1 MRILKTP
8 YLVFAISQLCITA
21 FAQDFVINGVAD
33 KQTYNGSANFYVQG
47 SIGYSYGVTL
57 NGEPMPVNVTNWVY
71 KMDYYELFATRTNNL
86 TLEITNRL
94 IRFIVIA
101 SDRGAPEKGL
111 IKWSPYPLTPSSS
124 AEFDRAQLKLMVPNN
139 YPVGLPIPIIARVE
153 EQDGNERR
161 VNGKI
166 SAPGFE
172 GYAIKLFR
180 GHGSIFL
187 PATNSSGQFN
197 YNANVYNIGVNKIIN
212 IDSND
217 WTSVSGTI
225 SGSVNWAKNSR
236 IYLTGN
242 IEIPANS
249 TLTIESGAVIKLNP
263 LVNITNNG
271 TMIIN
276 GTIEEPV
283 VFTSTNI
290 VYPEEHTGAWGGF
303 IMTNSTS
310 RLIANCAIFTG
321 GGGATSFSFSPGG
334 SHRSE
339 QPVLFLQFGAGAYL
353 TNSAIINT
361 AGQIGNGYQ
370 SDLTFDHCHIQRAI
384 TCGEYVGGT
393 IIVNHTAIFEFP
405 IDDGVVD
412 TDIADAD
419 YDGIYFTEG
428 THILLN
434 SLFGFAKDDAIDS
447 GSGGAGTVLL
457 SNCWVEAA
465 LHEALA
471 WSGGGRVTWTYDSVL
486 MNCGQG
492 IECGWSTGNNSPL
505 CYAERLLSTAN
516 SVGARLGDNY
526 NWSYN
531 GFLQVSNSIIVNNYR
546 DVWGMNWAD
555 WTYRVN
561 QMDIRSNWLTSP
573 NPNHPNNFIWNPSL
587 DGSRL
592 AAFMKTP
599 IGVPVGIALAVR
611 TNKVVP
617 SDFTNGIPVR
627 LSTFTVNP
635 VSVKYTVETGNSL
648 LDSGEIIFNPGETLK
663 TIVINSQPPTNQ
675 MVRLRLNNPVGCEL
689 TGINE
694 VWYIP
699 QQTTNQQSTIL
710 IQSNA
715 VWKYLDDGS
724 NQGTVWRE
732 LVFNDSGWKS
742 GAAELGFGDG
752 DEATTLNKNGTNGQH
767 TTTFYF
773 RHYFVVSNASD
784 LASLTV
790 NLRRDDGAIVYV
802 NGVEVLRSNMPS
814 GTNITSSTFS
824 SGNASDDGKN
834 WYSTVAP
841 ASMLINGTNVCAVE
855 IHQDD
860 DGSSDI
866 SFMLQLSGNISTPI
880 KIQIH
885 QFRKDAFLDWDS
897 RNTILESTD
906 NIAHPWRSI
915 IVEPPVSIDFSA
927 PQGYYRLRK
936 M

>member
-1 MRILKTP
+1 MK
-8 YLVFAISQLCITA
+8 
-21 FAQDFVINGVAD
+21 
-33 KQTYNGSANFYVQG
+33 SA
-47 SIGYSYGVTL
+47 
-57 NGEPMPVNVTNWVY
+57 
-71 KMDYYELFATRTNNL
+71 
-86 TLEITNRL
+86 
-94 IRFIVIA
+94 
-101 SDRGAPEKGL
+101 
-111 IKWSPYPLTPSSS
+111 
-124 AEFDRAQLKLMVPNN
+124 
-139 YPVGLPIPIIARVE
+139 
-153 EQDGNERR
+153 
-161 VNGKI
+161 
-166 SAPGFE
+166 
-172 GYAIKLFR
+172 
-180 GHGSIFL
+180 
-187 PATNSSGQFN
+187 
-197 YNANVYNIGVNKIIN
+197 
-212 IDSND
+212 
-217 WTSVSGTI
+217 
-225 SGSVNWAKNSR
+225 
-236 IYLTGN
+236 
-242 IEIPANS
+242 
-249 TLTIESGAVIKLNP
+249 
-263 LVNITNNG
+263 
-271 TMIIN
+271 
-276 GTIEEPV
+276 
-283 VFTSTNI
+283 
-290 VYPEEHTGAWGGF
+290 
-303 IMTNSTS
+303 TS
-310 RLIANCAIFTG
+310 RLIANCAIFAG

-339 QPVLFLQFGAGAYL
+339 QPVLFLQYDAGAFL

-526 NWSYN
+526 DWSYN
-531 GFLQVSNSIIVNNYR
+531 GFLQISNSIIVNNYR

-573 NPNHPNNFIWNPSL
+573 NTNHPNNFIWNPSL

-635 VSVKYTVETGNSL
+635 VSVKYMVETESSML
-648 LDSGEIIFNPGETLK
+648 CSGDITFNPGETLK
-663 TIVINSQPPTNQ
+663 NIVVDSHPLPNQ
-675 MVRLRLNNPVGCEL
+675 IVRVRLSNPVGCEL

-715 VWKYLDDGS
+715 LWKYLDDGS
-724 NQGTVWRE
+724 NQGIIWRE
-732 LVFNDSGWKS
+732 LLFNDSGWKS

-802 NGVEVLRSNMPS
+802 NGVEVFRSNMPS

-834 WYSTVAP
+834 WYSTTAP

-860 DGSSDI
+860 ANSSDI
-866 SFMLQLSGNISTPI
+866 SFMLKLIGNKTIPLKVQLR
-880 KIQIH
+880 K
-885 QFRKDAFLDWDS
+885 FRKNGVLDWDAS
-897 RNTILESTD
+897 NTILETTD
-906 NIAHPWRSI
+906 DFAHPWRSI